1 MVGRGTRL
9 WPVDGKRRELIYKYT
24 PISYLLGSVDGGY
37 TAVTNWAQMD
47 LLETITGRTET
58 SRRALI
64 RGAIVG
70 LAGITGV
77 TTARTGGEEVVSYIQ
92 DDRNEEEQAN
102 MAAESGGSGEGDSSD
117 GDSGGNRTKE
127 VVSQVDLSERDGRVT
142 VRLGAYERVVA
153 DLNPGDGN
161 SVGNSAWRVGGRRAA
176 RSGVTF
182 RARAGET
189 VTVTLRNPTPIPYS
203 FTLRSDD
210 GDGNRLRADG
220 RGVTVY
226 AGDLETVVLDDLGQ
240 GEYGYEVETLT
251 RPIEPLVGRLL
262 VDGE

>member
-1 MVGRGTRL
+1 MDRL
-9 WPVDGKRRELIYKYT
+9 D
-24 PISYLLGSVDGGY
+24 S
-37 TAVTNWAQMD
+37 
-47 LLETITGRTET
+47 ITGQTER

-64 RGAIVG
+64 RGALVG
-70 LAGITGV
+70 LAGLTGI
-77 TTARTGGEEVVSYIQ
+77 TTARTGGEEVASLVSDEHN
-92 DDRNEEEQAN
+92 DDEEVAIRSADVSE
-102 MAAESGGSGEGDSSD
+102 DPRD
-117 GDSGGNRTKE
+117 GDGPEGGGDGSSRTKE

-153 DLNPGDGN
+153 DLNPADGD
-161 SVGNSAWRVGGRRAA
+161 SVGKSAWRVGGHRAA

-182 RARAGET
+182 RAREGET

-203 FTLRSDD
+203 FALRSDD
-210 GDGNRLRADG
+210 GDGDRLRADG

-240 GEYGYEVETLT
+240 GKYGYEIETLT
-251 RPIEPLVGRLL
+251 RPIEPLIGRLL

>member
-1 MVGRGTRL
+1 MVRL
-9 WPVDGKRRELIYKYT
+9 DSL
-24 PISYLLGSVDGGY
+24 
-37 TAVTNWAQMD
+37 
-47 LLETITGRTET
+47 TGQTER

-64 RGAIVG
+64 RGALVG
-70 LAGITGV
+70 LAGLAGV
-77 TTARTGGEEVVSYIQ
+77 TTARTGGEEVASLVTDEHNDDEEVAIESADVSEDPR
-92 DDRNEEEQAN
+92 DDGDGSGDG
-102 MAAESGGSGEGDSSD
+102 SGGS
-117 GDSGGNRTKE
+117 RTKE

-153 DLNPGDGN
+153 DLNPDDGD

-182 RARAGET
+182 RAREGET

-203 FTLRSDD
+203 FTFRSDD
-210 GDGNRLRADG
+210 GDGDRLRADG
-220 RGVTVY
+220 QGVTVY
-226 AGDLETVVLDDLGQ
+226 GGDVETVVVDELEQ
-240 GEYGYEVETLT
+240 GAYDYTVETLT

>member
-1 MVGRGTRL
+1 MDRL
-9 WPVDGKRRELIYKYT
+9 D
-24 PISYLLGSVDGGY
+24 S
-37 TAVTNWAQMD
+37 
-47 LLETITGRTET
+47 ITGQTER

-64 RGAIVG
+64 RGALLGAAG
-70 LAGITGV
+70 LAGV
-77 TTARTGGEEVVSYIQ
+77 TTARTGGEEVASLVTDEHNDDEEPIIRSADVSEDPR
-92 DDRNEEEQAN
+92 DDGDA
-102 MAAESGGSGEGDSSD
+102 GGDSSD
-117 GDSGGNRTKE
+117 GGSRSKE

-153 DLNPGDGN
+153 DLNREDGN

-182 RARAGET
+182 RAREGET

-203 FTLRSDD
+203 FALRSDD

-226 AGDLETVVLDDLGQ
+226 AGDLETVVLDELGQ
-240 GEYGYEVETLT
+240 GAYGYTVETLT
-251 RPIEPLVGRLL
+251 RPIEPLAGRLL
-262 VDGE
+262 VDGA